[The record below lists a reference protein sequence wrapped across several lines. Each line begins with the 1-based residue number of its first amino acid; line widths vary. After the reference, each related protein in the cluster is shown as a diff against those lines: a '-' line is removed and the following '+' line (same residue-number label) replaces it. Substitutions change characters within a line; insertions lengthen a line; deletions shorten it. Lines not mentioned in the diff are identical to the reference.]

1 MDFQLLALTF
11 ITVFIAEIGDKSQL
25 AAIALGGSS
34 QHPRA
39 VFFGS
44 VAALLLAS
52 SIGALA
58 GGEIGAFLPV
68 KLLKG
73 LAAFGFALIAV
84 QLLWPDRS
92 S

>member
-1 MDFQLLALTF
+1 MDFQLLGLTF

-58 GGEIGAFLPV
+58 GGEIGVFLPV

-73 LAAFGFALIAV
+73 IAALGFALIAV

-92 S
+92 